1 MDPLANLAAIRT
13 VWDQRAMWVV
23 EARNQGFQWDQIAD
37 AIGLSRQTVINLH
50 KDASR
55 NSMRAGV
62 R

>member
-1 MDPLANLAAIRT
+1 MDPIANLTAIRT

-23 EARNQGFQWDQIAD
+23 EARNQGIPWDQIAD

-50 KDASR
+50 HNASR
-55 NSMRAGV
+55 NSTQTGV